1 MMVRFVLA
9 CVSVVA
15 VAFIAAVVVVW
26 KCAGLMLALSN

>member
-15 VAFIAAVVVVW
+15 VAFIAAVVVIW
-26 KCAGLMLALSN
+26 KCAGLMLALVN